1 MKKSLILLIL
11 IMSSITMYFILFWN
25 PNSNRVED
33 IKEANSTEIKK
44 NKNDQKNE
52 NEKKRIQEEKEA
64 MEKENEIE
72 KNKNIENIN
81 RLIKNMSK
89 EDKINI
95 ENSLN
100 ELSTVDLMK
109 IKEKLNEGKI
119 DEVKKILNERLLQI
133 EEKKLYEII
142 KKYK

>member
-33 IKEANSTEIKK
+33 IKEVNSTEIKK
-44 NKNDQKNE
+44 NNQKNE
-52 NEKKRIQEEKEA
+52 NEEKRIQEEKEA
-64 MEKENEIE
+64 MEKENAIE

-133 EEKKLYEII
+133 EEKNLYEII